1 MMKYFSSCPKEDNN
15 FKKSSSNMG
24 KILKA
29 CPSKEAISQING
41 PLTTVSMNIAS
52 QTEFPTAQNKS
63 DEKKNSWES
72 TPQKLSNRTQKTTE
86 EELCRICGDR
96 ASGYHYNALSCE
108 GCKGFFR
115 RSITRNAVYTCKYGG
130 NCEIDMWM
138 RRKCP
143 ACRLLRCREVGM
155 KQECLLSHDQ
165 CKARDIRRKAKQKLH
180 KKDVPTQNEEKVL
193 NPEVPKA
200 PVDDADHYFHRPSI
214 FIKSSN
220 PLEKLSE
227 DKQTLINQLVYYQEK
242 YEYPQEKCI
251 NSIDEETNILS
262 TKTKG
267 ELHNNMLK
275 QMALV
280 CVAMTKLVVE
290 FAKRLPGF
298 DELPKEDQIV
308 LLKEASNEVTTLRA
322 SRCYDYKTK
331 TIVFM
336 TGIPV
341 TKENLKSLG
350 VNNYAEVA
358 FTFFQSLVNLCVD
371 NAEYALLTAICIF
384 SDRPGLK
391 NPKMVE
397 KFQET
402 FVDALYDYEIQKRTH
417 GGCSFAILL
426 SRITELRTI
435 SLKHSEDLLELEMD
449 RMFIPDLV
457 KEFFGIV

>member
-1 MMKYFSSCPKEDNN
+1 MMKYFSSCPKEDSI
-15 FKKSSSNMG
+15 KKSSTNMG
-24 KILKA
+24 KILKS

-41 PLTTVSMNIAS
+41 PLTTVSMNIES
-52 QTEFPTAQNKS
+52 QSEFPVAQNKS
-63 DEKKNSWES
+63 DEKKTSWES
-72 TPQKLSNRTQKTTE
+72 SPQKVSNRSQKTSE

-180 KKDVPTQNEEKVL
+180 KKETQPPNEDKVL
-193 NPEVPKA
+193 NSEVPKGTVVEA
-200 PVDDADHYFHRPSI
+200 EHFAHRPSI
-214 FIKSSN
+214 LIKSNN
-220 PLEKLSE
+220 PLKNLSE
-227 DKQTLINQLVYYQEK
+227 EKQFLIKQLVYYQEK
-242 YEYPQEKCI
+242 YEYPGEGCI

-262 TKTKG
+262 TNNKD
-267 ELHNNMLK
+267 EIHNNMLK

-298 DELPKEDQIV
+298 EQLPKEDQIV

-322 SRCYDYKTK
+322 SRCYDSKTK

-341 TKENLKSLG
+341 TKENLKALG
-350 VNNYAEVA
+350 ISSYADVA

-402 FVDALYDYEIQKRTH
+402 FVDALYDYEFEKRSH

-449 RMFIPDLV
+449 KMFIPDLV
-457 KEFFGIV
+457 KEFYGIM